1 MLTRQTRYA
10 YSPITDRPDFD
21 WPGGKRLAVYV
32 VMGVEDYNFGPG
44 MTEDIFPGAPK
55 PDYVNTSWRDY
66 GNRVGGFRVIDRCA
80 DLGVPLGILLNTA
93 VYDSAPAL
101 TDHARAMGCEI
112 VGHGVSNSDTLA
124 GMAPE
129 AEAAYFEQV
138 SARIEAEEGARP
150 GGWSSPWLAQ
160 TENTA
165 DLLKQAGY
173 RYLMDLRLD
182 DQPVW
187 LATRSGPLL
196 SLPYALELNDS
207 TTLIGRRT
215 SAETFAQMIR
225 DEFDELRAAAQDR
238 PLVMSLVIHSF
249 ISGQPFRLAALTRAL
264 RHIAAE
270 RDDVWLTT
278 PGKIAAHIE
287 ADPSR
292 AV

>member
-1 MLTRQTRYA
+1 MLTRQTRYD
-10 YSPITDRPDFD
+10 YSPITDRPDFS
-21 WPGGKRLAVYV
+21 WPGGKRLAVYF

-66 GNRVGGFRVIDRCA
+66 GNRVGAFRLIDRCEE
-80 DLGVPLGILLNTA
+80 LGVPLSILLNTA
-93 VYDSAPAL
+93 VYDSAPSL
-101 TDHARAMGCEI
+101 TDHARAKGCEI

-124 GMAPE
+124 EMSPE
-129 AEAAYFEQV
+129 DEAAYLEAV
-138 SARIEAEEGARP
+138 ATRIEEQEGARP

-160 TENTA
+160 TESTV
-165 DLLKQAGY
+165 DLLKEAGY

-187 LATRSGPLL
+187 LSTRSGPLL

-207 TTLIGRRT
+207 TTLIGRQAD
-215 SAETFAQMIR
+215 AEAFGQMIR
-225 DEFDELRAAAQDR
+225 DEFDELRMAAKTV
-238 PLVMSLVIHSF
+238 PLVMSVVVHSF

-264 RHIAAE
+264 RHIAAGHE
-270 RDDVWLTT
+270 DVWLTT
-278 PGKIAAHIE
+278 PNQIAAHIE
-287 ADPSR
+287 ADPVR